1 MFKKILFLFIFTS
14 TSLFSQSSWEK
25 FRKLSFPKKM
35 WVLSHPFK
43 AKKAL
48 LISKEATKVA
58 DSIKKSPLLDGDPSG
73 GEVDAFRHAFWMAR
87 LRQKI
92 GENAARSLGRAHEKE
107 NYQTFKKR
115 KLEDGVVPDQTSSCM
130 DLFNNDVG
138 LTFTK
143 KGSVTP
149 KQGLIYQ
156 IINAMHQGRLK
167 VIKKDKQGKF
177 LTCKGDV
184 ISDES
189 LLGKWKNKKCLVFSN
204 KKS

>member
-115 KLEDGVVPDQTSSCM
+115 KLEDGVVPDQISSCM
-130 DLFNNDVG
+130 DLFNNDIG

-156 IINAMHQGRLK
+156 IINAIHQGRLK

-189 LLGKWKNKKCLVFSN
+189 LLGKWENKKCLVFSN

>member
-115 KLEDGVVPDQTSSCM
+115 KLEDGVVPDQISSCM

-189 LLGKWKNKKCLVFSN
+189 LLGKWENKKCLVFSN